1 MKYYVTIA
9 VEGRYVAEVEA
20 NSIEE
25 AKDLGWDKFMY
36 ASLDEMEC
44 VDSRPVIVEDEK
56 DIVWEA

>member
-25 AKDLGWDKFMY
+25 AKELGWSEFMD
-36 ASLDEMEC
+36 ADLNEMEC
-44 VDSRPVIVEDEK
+44 VGSQPIIIEDEE

>member
-25 AKDLGWDKFMY
+25 AKELGWCEFED
-36 ASLDEMEC
+36 ANLNEMEC
-44 VDSRPVIVEDEK
+44 VGSRPIIVEDEE